1 MTPWLRRQRALA
13 DYTLSALGR
22 RKGKN
27 ISLVVIYALIVFL
40 VASIMMFSSGMR
52 READLVLSEAPELIV
67 QQLTLG
73 RHELIAGGEV
83 EKLAAIRGVTAAKG
97 RLWGYYYDRL
107 NGANYTVMVPDDPTI
122 KLEQGQAI
130 LGEAIPRSR
139 GLSWEGAPLFLSR
152 FEGDLVKFDVV
163 DTLSHDSALVSADL
177 MLITEQD
184 FRDFFGLA
192 PDVYT
197 DISVSIRNEREIATI
212 IAKAEKVMPKA
223 RFVTRADISRTY
235 QKLFDW
241 REGLLVTLAIAA
253 ILAFGIFA
261 AEKAS
266 GLSAEETREIG
277 ILKAIGWDTG
287 DVIAM
292 KLWEGALVS
301 VGAFLTGA
309 VTAYVHVFLGGAGLF
324 APVLKG
330 WSVLYPDFALTPQID
345 VLQLTTLFLVTV
357 LPYVAATLVPIWRVA
372 TGDPDQVMR

>member
-184 FRDFFGLA
+184 FRDFFGLE

-309 VTAYVHVFLGGAGLF
+309 VAAYVHVFLGGAGLF

>member
-309 VTAYVHVFLGGAGLF
+309 VAAYVHVFLGGAGLF

>member
-1 MTPWLRRQRALA
+1 
-13 DYTLSALGR
+13 
-22 RKGKN
+22 
-27 ISLVVIYALIVFL
+27 
-40 VASIMMFSSGMR
+40 
-52 READLVLSEAPELIV
+52 
-67 QQLTLG
+67 
-73 RHELIAGGEV
+73 
-83 EKLAAIRGVTAAKG
+83 
-97 RLWGYYYDRL
+97 
-107 NGANYTVMVPDDPTI
+107 
-122 KLEQGQAI
+122 
-130 LGEAIPRSR
+130 
-139 GLSWEGAPLFLSR
+139 
-152 FEGDLVKFDVV
+152 VV

-184 FRDFFGLA
+184 FRDFFGLE

-309 VTAYVHVFLGGAGLF
+309 VAAYVHVFLGGAGLF